1 MKKILSFL
9 LLAALLLAGCA
20 QTPAPE
26 KEADVLTT
34 LFPAYDFARNIAG
47 ERLTVELIVPVGAD
61 IHSFEPSARDLA
73 AMQRAL
79 VLYNGGESDH
89 WVEEIL
95 HSAHGPEPLRMMD
108 CVDVVEEEIKE
119 GMEVL
124 PHSHGG
130 EVCTEDHGQEEE
142 KGEYDEHVWTS
153 PRNAVKICE
162 EICERFCRLDP
173 AGESVYRANLESYR
187 EKLLVLDEQFRQ
199 VTQQAPL
206 DTLVFA
212 DRFPV
217 RYFVEEYGLDYFA
230 AYPGCNSQAEPSART
245 VAFLIDKVREL
256 DCPAVLYMEFS
267 NEKMAD
273 ILCEDTGCQKLP
285 FHSCHNLSAE
295 QFAQGIGYLELM
307 EGNLETLKEALGW
320 QS

>member
-1 MKKILSFL
+1 MKKLLLALIPLCL
-9 LLAALLLAGCA
+9 LLAACGNVARE
-20 QTPAPE
+20 E
-26 KEADVLTT
+26 KQMDVVTT

-47 ERLTVELIVPVGAD
+47 ERLTVELIVPPGSD

-73 AMQRAL
+73 AMQTAL
-79 VLYNGGESDH
+79 VICNGGESEH

-95 HSAHGPEPLRMMD
+95 HSAGGPEPLRMMD
-108 CVDVVEEEIKE
+108 CVEVVEEELKE
-119 GMEVL
+119 GMEAI

-130 EVCTEDHGQEEE
+130 ESCTEDHGHGE

-153 PRNAVKICE
+153 PRNAVAICE

-173 AGESVYRANLESYR
+173 EGESVYRENLAAYR
-187 EKLLVLDEQFRQ
+187 EKLLALDGEFRR
-199 VTQQAPL
+199 VTGEAPL
-206 DTLVFA
+206 NTLVFA

-256 DCPAVLYMEFS
+256 GSPAVLYIEFS

-273 ILCEDTGCQKLP
+273 ILCEDTGCKKLP
-285 FHSCHNLSAE
+285 FHSCHNVSAQ
-295 QFAQGIGYLELM
+295 QFQQGVGYLELM
-307 EGNLETLKEALGW
+307 EGNLESLKEALGW